1 MIAGGVI
8 SLLFFFCVPACALL
22 AGAFRASGDA
32 ARREEK
38 YRAEVEALEEAWRRS

>member
-8 SLLFFFCVPACALL
+8 SLLFFFCVPACAVIVS
-22 AGAFRASGDA
+22 ACGASGDA